1 MYALDSVRH
10 SSKLRRSFMYHRSDV
25 DPDNSSPLNV
35 GMFTRTAVLG
45 SVPRPDLKGGR
56 YG

>member
-35 GMFTRTAVLG
+35 GMFTGTAVLG